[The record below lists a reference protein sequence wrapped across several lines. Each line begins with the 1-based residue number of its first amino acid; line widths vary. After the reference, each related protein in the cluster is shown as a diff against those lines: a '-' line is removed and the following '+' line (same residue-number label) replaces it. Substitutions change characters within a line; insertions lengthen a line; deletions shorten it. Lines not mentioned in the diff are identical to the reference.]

1 MTKFEKTVEALRR
14 CVPQAAFDKAMAEI
28 NAEEGPTKPVS
39 KDPDDI
45 IRDLLVELGVPDH
58 VKGHKFIVEALRYTV
73 KHSDSIPSVSKELY
87 PAVAKTFRDTPSRVE
102 RAIRHAI
109 EVAWDRGDLDTLQRF
124 FGYTVSNTKGKPT
137 NSEFIALIAD
147 KLQLQMR
154 SAGVAY

>member
-1 MTKFEKTVEALRR
+1 MTKLEKTVEALRR

-58 VKGHKFIVEALRYTV
+58 LKGHKFIVEALRYTV

-109 EVAWDRGDLDTLQRF
+109 EVAWERCDWDVLSKY
-124 FGYTVSNTKGKPT
+124 FGNTVSSLKGRPT
-137 NSEFIALIAD
+137 NGEFLSRAANVIRQRMGGAA
-147 KLQLQMR
+147 
-154 SAGVAY
+154 

>member
-1 MTKFEKTVEALRR
+1 MTKLEKTVEALRR
-14 CVPQAAFDKAMAEI
+14 CVPQDAFDKAMAEI

-58 VKGHKFIVEALRYTV
+58 LKGHKFIVEALRYTV
-73 KHSDSIPSVSKELY
+73 KHSDSIPSVFKELY

-109 EVAWDRGDLDTLQRF
+109 EVAWERCDWDVLSMY
-124 FGYTVSNTKGKPT
+124 FGNTVSSLKGRPT
-137 NSEFIALIAD
+137 NGEFLSRAANVIRQRMEEAA
-147 KLQLQMR
+147 
-154 SAGVAY
+154 

>member
-1 MTKFEKTVEALRR
+1 MTKLEKTVEALRR

-58 VKGHKFIVEALRYTV
+58 LKGHKFIVEALRYTV

-109 EVAWDRGDLDTLQRF
+109 EVAWERCDWDVLSKY
-124 FGYTVSNTKGKPT
+124 FGNTVSSLKGRPT
-137 NSEFIALIAD
+137 NGEFISRASNVIR
-147 KLQLQMR
+147 QRMR
-154 SAGVAY
+154 EA

>member
-1 MTKFEKTVEALRR
+1 MTKLEKTVEALRR

-58 VKGHKFIVEALRYTV
+58 LKGHKFIVEALRYTV

-109 EVAWDRGDLDTLQRF
+109 EVAWERCDLDVLAKY
-124 FGYTVSNTKGKPT
+124 FGNTVSSLKGRPT
-137 NSEFIALIAD
+137 NGEFISRASNVIR
-147 KLQLQMR
+147 QRMR
-154 SAGVAY
+154 EA